1 MCKRTAFGGMLQ
13 DIVELTS
20 LLLRPEPLDDEMER
34 PAGASSTEKKP
45 ISPGIDRTP
54 KGQITNR

>member
-20 LLLRPEPLDDEMER
+20 YEN
-34 PAGASSTEKKP
+34 PAPPNHES
-45 ISPGIDRTP
+45 RTIIVRVSHRFTRTVMRNH
-54 KGQITNR
+54 QTTVAQ